1 MKNGYLSVLFA
12 KYIGAIHGGIKVNDN
27 VTKDRDKFFGGSDV
41 PAIMGLSPFK
51 TRYQLLLE
59 KACLCDDRFN
69 GNAFTEYGTKMEEK
83 IRAYINT
90 CYGTCFKPNTTI
102 AGDIRCNTD
111 GYDGECVLEIK
122 TTSQIHGDVNDY
134 KAYLVQLLLYMDINK
149 VEFGLLAVY
158 HRPDDFN
165 EELNPK
171 RLQEFPVKKSEHAEL
186 LKLIYYEIDR
196 FRADLERLK
205 ENPLLSEEDL
215 QPTELIELSNKVL
228 GMEQQLQAFKALEKQ
243 YKEMKQQLYE
253 SMVEHNV
260 KKWTTLNDVQITR
273 VDGTPS
279 TLKTVSVFNEA
290 RFKKEHPEL
299 YNEYLEEQAKEKS
312 GRAGYVKITLPKM

>member
-1 MKNGYLSVLFA
+1 MTEYDVTENRNL
-12 KYIGAIHGGIKVNDN
+12 YI
-27 VTKDRDKFFGGSDV
+27 GGSDI
-41 PAIMGLSPFK
+41 PAIMGISPFK
-51 TRYQLLLE
+51 DRYTLLLE
-59 KACLCDDRFN
+59 KAGLQENTFT
-69 GNAFTEYGTKMEEK
+69 GNCYTEYGKVIEPK
-83 IRAYINT
+83 IRKYINAV
-90 CYGTCFKPNTTI
+90 YEAVFEPSRI
-102 AGDIRCNTD
+102 IDGDIRCHTD
-111 GYDGECVLEIK
+111 GFDGECVLEIK
-122 TTSQIHGDVNDY
+122 STSQVHEKLLEY
-134 KAYLVQLLLYMDINK
+134 KQYLVQLLLYMDKHK

-158 HRPDDFN
+158 HRPEDFN
-165 EELNPK
+165 EEFVPK
-171 RLQEFPVKKSEHAEL
+171 RLQVFCVQKSEHAEL
-186 LKLIYYEIDR
+186 LKLVYYEIDR

-228 GMEQQLQAFKALEKQ
+228 GMEQQLQAFKVLEKQ
-243 YKEMKQQLYE
+243 YKETKQQLYE

-299 YNEYLEEQAKEKS
+299 YNEYLEEQTKEKS